1 MSLSSNADATR
12 RQTTKSQARA
22 RLENFPVDSIF
33 VTEEQMQRFE
43 LLRLAFFVL
52 KLRKLNEQMTQ
63 LVEEGL
69 NEQDEQ
75 QIAFQRNL
83 LQHTIFHQIL
93 TLTRLGARE
102 QAMQIISACHTQQ

>member
-1 MSLSSNADATR
+1 MSLSSNTDATK

-52 KLRKLNEQMTQ
+52 KLRKLNEQMARS
-63 LVEEGL
+63 VEEGM

-75 QIAFQRNL
+75 QISFQRNL
-83 LQHTIFHQIL
+83 HQHTIFHQIL
-93 TLTRLGARE
+93 TLTKLNARE
-102 QAMQIISACHTQQ
+102 QAMQIISACHTQN

>member
-1 MSLSSNADATR
+1 MSLSSNADATK
-12 RQTTKSQARA
+12 RQTSKAQTHA

-52 KLRKLNEQMTQ
+52 KLRKLNEQMART
-63 LVEEGL
+63 VEDGM
-69 NEQDEQ
+69 NEQDEK
-75 QIAFQRNL
+75 QISFQRNL

-93 TLTRLGARE
+93 TLTRLDARE
-102 QAMQIISACHTQQ
+102 QAMQIISACHIQK

>member
-1 MSLSSNADATR
+1 MSLSSNADATK
-12 RQTTKSQARA
+12 RQTTKSQMHA

-52 KLRKLNEQMTQ
+52 KLRKLNEQMAQ
-63 LVEEGL
+63 MLEEGL
-69 NEQDEQ
+69 NEAEEQ
-75 QIAFQRNL
+75 QFSFQRNL

-93 TLTRLGARE
+93 TLTKLDARE
-102 QAMQIISACHTQQ
+102 QAMQIISACHTQK